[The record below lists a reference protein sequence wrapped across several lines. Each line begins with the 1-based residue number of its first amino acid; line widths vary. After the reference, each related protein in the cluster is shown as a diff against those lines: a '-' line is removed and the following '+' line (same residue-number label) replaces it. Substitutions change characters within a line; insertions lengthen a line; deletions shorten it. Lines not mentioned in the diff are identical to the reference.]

1 MLVLTLRQRSLVI
14 LVNGDTDN
22 PAVMYISSIDEQRLE
37 SLQRIYIAAGDMIKE
52 FKDLRVGTDT
62 SMLLNPLVP
71 DVH

>member
-1 MLVLTLRQRSLVI
+1 M
-14 LVNGDTDN
+14 VNGDTDN

>member
-37 SLQRIYIAAGDMIKE
+37 SLQRIYIVAGDMIKE

>member
-37 SLQRIYIAAGDMIKE
+37 PLQRIYIAAGDMIKE